1 MTEKGERS
9 PMFGTKNNL
18 ESNKRLAHLSVE
30 VVRASASNEREAEAV
45 AASPFLF
52 TRLRARID
60 AERLRREES
69 EGWFALFG
77 VFRRA
82 FPAMALLAVFAFALF
97 WTANLGTLATGDF
110 GDSVLLGARDVGI
123 EHVVFA
129 DRNPLSSD
137 EVLASILN
145 DDERE
150 ASR

>member
-1 MTEKGERS
+1 
-9 PMFGTKNNL
+9 MFGRNNNRVSD
-18 ESNKRLAHLSVE
+18 ERLTRLGSE
-30 VVRASASNEREAEAV
+30 VVRAAASNEGEAETI
-45 AASPFLF
+45 AASPFLY

-60 AERLRREES
+60 GERQRREDV
-69 EGWFALFG
+69 EGWFAVFG

-82 FPAMALLAVFAFALF
+82 VPAMALLAVFAFALF
-97 WTANLGTLATGDF
+97 WTASLGTLSTSDLSDSALF
-110 GDSVLLGARDVGI
+110 GERTAGI

-150 ASR
+150 AAR